1 MGKIDFKKQILPHLI
16 AVLIFSILC
25 VFFYSPIIFE
35 NKTIFQNDALQGI
48 AAGTEIADY
57 RAETGEEGLW
67 INSMFS
73 GMPSYLINT
82 RHYGE
87 WFISGIRDVLSL
99 KLPTPANYTFLAML
113 SFYFLLVVFKVRPY
127 LAIVGAIAYGFG
139 SFNLISIEA
148 GHNWKVGAI
157 ATMPLVLG
165 AVHATFYRNRYWGF
179 IATII
184 AVGIQIRMNHL
195 QITYY
200 LFLLLLIYGGFQ
212 FFYMIKDNQLK
223 KQIPAIGLLVL
234 AAVVAVTMSLGRLLT
249 TSEYSSYS
257 IRGQSELTAQDPAV
271 QGGSGLDK
279 EYAFNW
285 SWGKLETFT
294 LILPNFYAGGSIEK
308 LDDNSEVFK
317 ALTQNRVAPQQVQE
331 EIQGVRTYWG
341 NQPNTAGP
349 VYAGAVICFL
359 FILGLFALPAR
370 QKNWLIV
377 GTIFSILLAWGKNLE
392 FFNYAM
398 FDFFPGYNKFRA
410 VSMAVVVAL
419 MTIPFLG
426 ILGLEKLLSM
436 ESSQLK
442 MAIFK
447 KASIT
452 TLGILGILFI
462 LYLILDFRAPI
473 DEQLMASGYP
483 DWYVDALQKDRASMY
498 LSDWVRSLI
507 FIGLSI
513 AIIYVAMI
521 GKLKQ
526 AYLFIGLILFVT
538 ADLLAVGSRYLNEE
552 NYSENTQ
559 SQFFQPTEANNLIS
573 QDEGHFRVINLQ
585 NPWNDARVSYHHPSV
600 GGYHGAKL
608 RRYQDLVDFY
618 MGQEHMEIVD
628 SLQNQGI
635 GLPITPIFDMLNT
648 KYMIAGTSARAVLTN
663 TNAYGNAWLV
673 EDIYAA
679 ENADE
684 ELAALGQIDL
694 RLQAISSQ
702 LDADKSYSANGTINL
717 LEIKPNYLKYE
728 SDLTNDG
735 LAIFSEIY
743 YPKGWTAYID
753 GVETPHFRA
762 NYVLR
767 AMELPSGQHNIEF
780 KFHPQSYYTGNQIAN
795 ISNFLVIALIII
807 GILMELKKAKK
818 QEA

>member
-25 VFFYSPIIFE
+25 VFFYSPIVFE

-73 GMPSYLINT
+73 GMPAYLINT

-87 WFISGIRDVLSL
+87 WFISGIRDVLTL
-99 KLPTPANYTFLAML
+99 NLPTPANFTFLAML
-113 SFYFLLVVFKVRPY
+113 SFYFLLVVFRVRPY

-139 SFNLISIEA
+139 SFSLISIEA
-148 GHNWKVGAI
+148 GHNWKVGAM

-165 AVHATFYRNRYWGF
+165 AVHSTFYRNRYWGF

-195 QITYY
+195 QVTYY

-212 FFYMIKDNQLK
+212 LFYMIKDNQLK
-223 KQIPAIGLLVL
+223 KQIPAIGLLVI
-234 AAVVAVTMSLGRLLT
+234 AAILAVTMSLGRLWT

-271 QGGSGLDK
+271 QGGTGLDK

-285 SWGKLETFT
+285 SWGKMETLT
-294 LILPNFYAGGSIEK
+294 LILPNFYGGGSIES
-308 LDDNSEVFK
+308 LDESSEIYKSFI
-317 ALTQNRVAPQQVQE
+317 QNRVAPQQIQE
-331 EIQGVRTYWG
+331 ELQGARTYWG
-341 NQPNTAGP
+341 DQPSTAGP
-349 VYAGAVICFL
+349 VYAGAIICFL

-370 QKNWLIV
+370 QKNWIIA
-377 GTIFSILLAWGKNLE
+377 GTILSILLAWGKNLE

-426 ILGLEKLLSM
+426 ILGLEKLLST
-436 ESSQLK
+436 ESNNLK

-447 KASIT
+447 KASVT
-452 TLGILGILFI
+452 TLGILGILFL

-473 DEQLMASGYP
+473 DEQLMANGYP

-526 AYLFIGLILFVT
+526 SYLFTGLILFVS
-538 ADLLAVGSRYLNEE
+538 ADLLVVGSRYLNEE
-552 NYSENTQ
+552 NYSTNTQ
-559 SQFFQPTEANNLIS
+559 FQFFQETEANNLIS
-573 QDEGHFRVINLQ
+573 QDKGHFRVINLQ

-608 RRYQDLVDFY
+608 RRYQDLIDYY
-618 MGQEHMEIVD
+618 MGDEHIEIVD

-635 GLPITPIFDMLNT
+635 GLPITPVLDMLNT
-648 KYMIAGTSARAVLTN
+648 KYLIAGSSARAVLTN
-663 TNAYGNAWLV
+663 SNAYGNAWLV
-673 EDIYAA
+673 ENMYAA

-684 ELAALGQIDL
+684 ELAALGQLDL
-694 RLQAISSQ
+694 RNQAISSQ
-702 LDADKSYSANGTINL
+702 LDSDKSYSANGTINL
-717 LEIKPNYLKYE
+717 QEIKPNYVKYE
-728 SDLTNDG
+728 SDLASGG

-767 AMELPSGQHNIEF
+767 AMELPSGQHSIEF
-780 KFHPQSYYTGNQIAN
+780 KFHPQSYYTGNQVAN
-795 ISNFLVIALIII
+795 ISNFLVIALIIV
-807 GILMELKKAKK
+807 GIMMELKKAKK

>member
-1 MGKIDFKKQILPHLI
+1 
-16 AVLIFSILC
+16 
-25 VFFYSPIIFE
+25 
-35 NKTIFQNDALQGI
+35 
-48 AAGTEIADY
+48 
-57 RAETGEEGLW
+57 
-67 INSMFS
+67 
-73 GMPSYLINT
+73 
-82 RHYGE
+82 
-87 WFISGIRDVLSL
+87 
-99 KLPTPANYTFLAML
+99 
-113 SFYFLLVVFKVRPY
+113 
-127 LAIVGAIAYGFG
+127 
-139 SFNLISIEA
+139 
-148 GHNWKVGAI
+148 
-157 ATMPLVLG
+157 
-165 AVHATFYRNRYWGF
+165 
-179 IATII
+179 
-184 AVGIQIRMNHL
+184 
-195 QITYY
+195 
-200 LFLLLLIYGGFQ
+200 
-212 FFYMIKDNQLK
+212 
-223 KQIPAIGLLVL
+223 
-234 AAVVAVTMSLGRLLT
+234 
-249 TSEYSSYS
+249 
-257 IRGQSELTAQDPAV
+257 
-271 QGGSGLDK
+271 
-279 EYAFNW
+279 
-285 SWGKLETFT
+285 
-294 LILPNFYAGGSIEK
+294 
-308 LDDNSEVFK
+308 
-317 ALTQNRVAPQQVQE
+317 
-331 EIQGVRTYWG
+331 
-341 NQPNTAGP
+341 
-349 VYAGAVICFL
+349 
-359 FILGLFALPAR
+359 
-370 QKNWLIV
+370 
-377 GTIFSILLAWGKNLE
+377 
-392 FFNYAM
+392 
-398 FDFFPGYNKFRA
+398 
-410 VSMAVVVAL
+410 
-419 MTIPFLG
+419 
-426 ILGLEKLLSM
+426 
-436 ESSQLK
+436 
-442 MAIFK
+442 
-447 KASIT
+447 
-452 TLGILGILFI
+452 
-462 LYLILDFRAPI
+462 
-473 DEQLMASGYP
+473 
-483 DWYVDALQKDRASMY
+483 MY

-526 AYLFIGLILFVT
+526 AYLFIGLILFVA
-538 ADLLAVGSRYLNEE
+538 ADLLVVATRYLNEE
-552 NYSENTQ
+552 NYAENTQ

-608 RRYQDLVDFY
+608 RRYQDLVHFY

-728 SDLTNDG
+728 SDLINDG